1 MPAKKASSLHKRHDS
16 KKDRES
22 RSASEDAIKPKTKL
36 STTPPDALKGHPRA
50 RATWQHIVKL
60 YNETK
65 GEIITAFDENL
76 LARYCLA
83 DEELI
88 EIYGLRKVVV
98 QLWNVHAKW
107 LGNLKPKNEN
117 LKDYFKAL
125 EQANALLQRF
135 QGMDARLDNK
145 RKMMLSMEQSL
156 YLTPRS
162 RAGVAPEEK
171 PDDGPKDEMD
181 ELLDG

>member
-1 MPAKKASSLHKRHDS
+1 M
-16 KKDRES
+16 
-22 RSASEDAIKPKTKL
+22 
-36 STTPPDALKGHPRA
+36 G
-50 RATWQHIVKL
+50 L
-60 YNETK
+60 YAETK
-65 GEIITAFDENL
+65 GEIITAFDESL

-83 DEELI
+83 QEELV

-98 QLWNVHAKW
+98 RLWDQHAKW
-107 LGNLKPKNEN
+107 LGKLKPKNEN

-145 RKMMLSMEQSL
+145 RKMILAMEQSL

-162 RAGVAPEEK
+162 RAGVAPEEREN
-171 PDDGPKDEMD
+171 DSPKSEMD
-181 ELLDG
+181 KALE